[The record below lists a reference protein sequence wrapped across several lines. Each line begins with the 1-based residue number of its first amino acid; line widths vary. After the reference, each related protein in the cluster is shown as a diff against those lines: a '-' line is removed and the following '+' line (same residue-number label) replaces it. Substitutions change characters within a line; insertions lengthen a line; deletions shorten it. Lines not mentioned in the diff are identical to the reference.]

1 MSRLTDNKL
10 VFWGGLGALVA
21 GVCCFTPLL
30 VWGLAALGL
39 AAFGAY
45 LDWVLLPLL
54 FLFVAMVLVGL
65 DRAKKQRGEAACEVS
80 SENPGA

>member
-1 MSRLTDNKL
+1 MSRLTENKL
-10 VFWGGLGALVA
+10 VFWGGLGAFVA
-21 GVCCFTPLL
+21 GLCCFTPLL

-65 DRAKKQRGEAACEVS
+65 DRAKKRRGEAACEVS
-80 SENPGA
+80 SGNPDA